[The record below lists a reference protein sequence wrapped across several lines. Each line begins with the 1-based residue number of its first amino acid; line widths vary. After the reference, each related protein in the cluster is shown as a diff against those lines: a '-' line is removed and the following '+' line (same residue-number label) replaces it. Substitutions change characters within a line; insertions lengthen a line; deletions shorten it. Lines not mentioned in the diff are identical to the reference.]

1 MSEEGAWS
9 PESEARGLGS
19 QLLDLGGRG
28 RMSHGLLHPKESIGI
43 WTSGS
48 LKAQEA
54 VVGTLN
60 PEGKGG

>member
-9 PESEARGLGS
+9 PESEVRGLGS
-19 QLLDLGGRG
+19 QLLDLGGGG
-28 RMSHGLLHPKESIGI
+28 RMNHGLLHPKDSIGI

-48 LKAQEA
+48 LKEQEA